1 VCSSRGSR
9 TQARAMQWPWAWFL
23 GGSVADWEWCRCLG
37 ALTWGSPVYPR
48 CRSGTPGT
56 CLGGVY
62 RSTAGGFL
70 SHCVQKRLAQWH
82 GSVCSAWKGWKP
94 SCLCGWLC
102 GVGVF
107 ARGPLLSDSP
117 LCRLL
122 RCRVLSFLCCL
133 FPPFQALQ
141 RVLCSLTW
149 LGSVAT

>member
-1 VCSSRGSR
+1 MRGHTCC
-9 TQARAMQWPWAWFL
+9 TQPPTH
-23 GGSVADWEWCRCLG
+23 SPT
-37 ALTWGSPVYPR
+37 LTL
-48 CRSGTPGT
+48 PGT
-56 CLGGVY
+56 ETVMAKYGLHKLIP
-62 RSTAGGFL
+62 RPIQFIFIF
-70 SHCVQKRLAQWH
+70 QKRLAQWH
-82 GSVCSAWKGWKP
+82 GSVWSAWKGWKP

-141 RVLCSLTW
+141 RVLCGWGPLQRSCVCAPCNPFFFLFFF
-149 LGSVAT
+149 LIYL